1 LKNKGGVILIIDF
14 ILNIV
19 SNLIGFILNLLPV
32 LDIGNIGS
40 TFNGFQEWINELFYA
55 IQYFLPLQNLL
66 LIFGLSLAVTHFR
79 LTWSIIKKVYG
90 MVTRAV

>member
-1 LKNKGGVILIIDF
+1 MITDA
-14 ILNIV
+14 ILNVISGV
-19 SNLIGFILNLLPV
+19 IGFILGLLPV

-79 LTWSIIKKVYG
+79 LTWSIIQKTWG
-90 MVTRAV
+90 MISKHI